1 MAERTFWTR
10 AAVVVVALSATAFL
24 VGILG
29 RVWGFLGDLL
39 LIFFLAYLLGS
50 LIIQIVKRLMS
61 IPGVQRP
68 LAILVVYLG
77 FIGLI
82 GGFGFLVLPV
92 TVQQGIEVA
101 QVIPDYAANV
111 PRYADNVEG
120 ALADAGVEV
129 DLSERLPLDALD
141 DLGPSMARLLEENW
155 APIVQNAVT
164 IIFAVSLV
172 IVISFYVVLD
182 GGRRLNEAIRVLP
195 PNVERET
202 RFVLRTIDE
211 TFRGYLRGMLLIS
224 MIYGVG
230 TAIVMSAVGL
240 PAALPVALISSILL
254 AVPFIG
260 DWLALALPLI
270 VAGLSGDFLT
280 LLVVA
285 GALLFIQQVMLNL
298 LSPRI
303 LGQAVRMPAMLVVI
317 AVALGARLAGVPGA
331 LIGVPT
337 MGVIYTLAVHYGRQV
352 RERREARELAE
363 RMREEGHASGVPD
376 EDGVDVAEGGA
387 SVGTEV
393 PVDAE
398 PGPRSPFVEQLGQA
412 LERGDERGRLRAG

>member
-1 MAERTFWTR
+1 MAERSFWTK
-10 AAVVVVALSATAFL
+10 AAIVVVALSATAFL
-24 VGILG
+24 LGILG
-29 RVWGFLGDLL
+29 RVWGFIGDLL

-50 LIIQIVKRLMS
+50 LIIQLVKRLMR

-77 FIGLI
+77 FIGLL

-92 TVQQGIEVA
+92 TVQQGIELA
-101 QVIPDYAANV
+101 LVIPEYAANV
-111 PRYADNVEG
+111 PRYVDNVEA
-120 ALADAGVEV
+120 ALGNAGVAV
-129 DLSERLPLDALD
+129 DLSERLPLEALD
-141 DLGPSMARLLEENW
+141 DLGPSMVRLLEENW

-164 IIFAVSLV
+164 IVFATSLV

-182 GGRRLNEAIRVLP
+182 GGRRLNEAIKVLP
-195 PNVERET
+195 ANAERET

-230 TAIVMSAVGL
+230 TAVVMSAVGL

-270 VAGLSGDFLT
+270 VAGISGDFLA

-285 GALLFIQQVMLNL
+285 AALLFIQQVMLNL

-303 LGQAVRMPAMLVVI
+303 LGHAVRMPAMLVVI
-317 AVALGARLAGVPGA
+317 AVVLGARLAGVPGA
-331 LIGVPT
+331 LLAVPT
-337 MGVIYTLAVHYGRQV
+337 MGVVYTLSVHYGGRI

-363 RMREEGHASGVPD
+363 RMQEAEESAALGEDDAEVD
-376 EDGVDVAEGGA
+376 EAGA
-387 SVGTEV
+387 SAETETL
-393 PVDAE
+393 AGA
-398 PGPRSPFVEQLGQA
+398 GPRQRSSFVEQLGHV
-412 LERGDERGRLRAG
+412 LDRSDEEGGLRAS

>member
-1 MAERTFWTR
+1 MTERSFWTR
-10 AAVVVVALSATAFL
+10 AAIVVVALSAMAFL

-29 RVWGFLGDLL
+29 RVWGFIGDLL

-50 LIIQIVKRLMS
+50 LIIQLVKRLMR

-77 FIGLI
+77 FIGLL

-92 TVQQGIEVA
+92 TVQQGIELA
-101 QVIPDYAANV
+101 QVIPEYAGNV
-111 PRYADNVEG
+111 PRYVENVEN
-120 ALADAGVEV
+120 ALGDAGVAI
-129 DLSERLPLDALD
+129 DLSERLPLEALD
-141 DLGPSMARLLEENW
+141 DLGPSMVRLLEENW

-164 IIFAVSLV
+164 IVFATSLV

-182 GGRRLNEAIRVLP
+182 GGRRLNEAIKVLP
-195 PNVERET
+195 ANAERET

-230 TAIVMSAVGL
+230 TAVVMSAVGL

-270 VAGLSGDFLT
+270 VAGVSGDFLA

-285 GALLFIQQVMLNL
+285 AALLFIQQVMLNL

-303 LGQAVRMPAMLVVI
+303 LGHAVRMPAMLVVI
-317 AVALGARLAGVPGA
+317 AVVIGARLAGVPGA
-331 LIGVPT
+331 LLAVPT
-337 MGVIYTLAVHYGRQV
+337 MGVLYTLSVHYGGRI

-363 RMREEGHASGVPD
+363 RMQEAEAAAALD
-376 EDGVDVAEGGA
+376 EDADADDGGA
-387 SVGTEV
+387 SPETETL
-393 PVDAE
+393 
-398 PGPRSPFVEQLGQA
+398 PGARPRQRSSFVEQLSHV
-412 LERGDERGRLRAG
+412 LDRSDEEGGLRAS